1 MYLKLNDKEIR
12 HFKKRLMEERKKVTD
27 ELEWVEDNYIGS
39 SQRDSS
45 GEVSGQAT
53 HPADMGTDSI
63 ERDKAY
69 LIGDTRGEALED
81 IDEAL
86 EKLGKDAFGM
96 CESCGQAIAG
106 ERLEAA
112 PYAKLCLKCKTEEE
126 RAGGASR

>member
-1 MYLKLNDKEIR
+1 MNDQEIQYYR
-12 HFKKRLMEERKKVTD
+12 KRLMEERKKVMD

-69 LIGDTRGEALED
+69 IIGDTRGEALED

-86 EKLGKDAFGM
+86 DKLGKDTFGM
-96 CESCGQAIAG
+96 CESCGRAIVK
-106 ERLEAA
+106 ERLEAV
-112 PYAKLCLKCKTEEE
+112 PQAKLCLKCKTEEE
-126 RAGGASR
+126 TAGGASR

>member
-1 MYLKLNDKEIR
+1 MNDKEIQ
-12 HFKKRLMEERKKVTD
+12 HFKKRLMEERKNVMD

-45 GEVSGQAT
+45 GEVSGHAT
-53 HPADMGTDSI
+53 HLADMGTDSN
-63 ERDKAY
+63 EMEKAY
-69 LIGDTRGEALED
+69 LIGDTRGEALEN

-86 EKLGKDAFGM
+86 EKIARGNYGM

>member
-1 MYLKLNDKEIR
+1 MNDKDIQ
-12 HFKKRLMEERKKVTD
+12 HFRERLMEERKSVLD
-27 ELEWVEDNYIGS
+27 ELEWVESNYIGS

-69 LIGDTRGEALED
+69 LIGDTSGEALED

-86 EKLGKDAFGM
+86 EKLGKDAYGK
-96 CESCGQAIAG
+96 CESCGQSIAR
-106 ERLEAA
+106 ERLEAV
-112 PYAKLCLKCKTEEE
+112 PHAKLCLKCKTEEE
-126 RAGGASR
+126 RAG

>member
-1 MYLKLNDKEIR
+1 MNDKDIQ
-12 HFKKRLMEERKKVTD
+12 HFRERLMEERKSVLN
-27 ELEWVEDNYIGS
+27 ELEWVESNYIGS

-69 LIGDTRGEALED
+69 LIGDTSGEALED

-86 EKLGKDAFGM
+86 EKLGKDAYGK
-96 CESCGQAIAG
+96 CESCGKSIAW
-106 ERLEAA
+106 ERLDAV
-112 PYAKLCLKCKTEEE
+112 PHAKLCLKCKTEEE
-126 RAGGASR
+126 RAG